1 MKYLRIFTCSLLLA
15 VSPLSHN
22 PRYTSLYC
30 NSDDSCSLLSL
41 SSGPVSFSSAG
52 RETEKVY
59 TDSTASCHIDGH
71 RYKQG
76 WDHYVDARG
85 LMRSHRLA
93 VTTSCI
99 QWNRAVWYIRKKKED
114 REEERVE
121 LFCWLR
127 TTKRNKRTWFLSLSS
142 HTYSMYYVSALL
154 LSVCFC
160 PDTFLIGLLLSILFP
175 STVFYSLQLSCYCQC
190 VPRTYTYWRKPLKL
204 VARPWQPYPSTLS
217 VDFVTFCAVYT
228 HLGSSAVVG
237 AEQQRKLP
245 FLIQTRN

>member
-1 MKYLRIFTCSLLLA
+1 MRGGWCAAIDLRLQHHVYS
-15 VSPLSHN
+15 
-22 PRYTSLYC
+22 
-30 NSDDSCSLLSL
+30 
-41 SSGPVSFSSAG
+41 
-52 RETEKVY
+52 ETEQ
-59 TDSTASCHIDGH
+59 CG
-71 RYKQG
+71 
-76 WDHYVDARG
+76 
-85 LMRSHRLA
+85 
-93 VTTSCI
+93 TSEK
-99 QWNRAVWYIRKKKED
+99 RKKIEKKRGWNYSVD
-114 REEERVE
+114 CGQLKGTRERDSY
-121 LFCWLR
+121 LFLPIR
-127 TTKRNKRTWFLSLSS
+127 TVCIV
-142 HTYSMYYVSALL
+142 YYYYVSALL

-228 HLGSSAVVG
+228 HLGSCAVVG